1 MDAKAKLRVKEAL
14 VAHLEAHLRATD
26 AAVGREDS
34 AARLDPDS
42 SFSVDAQSQSDEA
55 GDLGGLYEGVAERQH
70 STVAQA
76 ESLDFAPTNEIR
88 PGAIVVLDDN
98 HYVVGVVSSPFECDG
113 VTYEGMTTDAPLYDA
128 LKDLHPGDTFTFAAG
143 EHRIDS
149 VF

>member
-1 MDAKAKLRVKEAL
+1 MDDKAKLRVKEAL

-42 SFSVDAQSQSDEA
+42 SFSVDDQSQSDEA
-55 GDLGGLYEGVAERQH
+55 GDLGGLYEDVAERQH
-70 STVAQA
+70 TTVAHA
-76 ESLDFAPTNEIR
+76 KSLDFATTSEIR
-88 PGAIVVLDDN
+88 PGAIVILDDN

-128 LKDLHPGDTFTFAAG
+128 LKDLHPGDTFTFAAT

>member
-1 MDAKAKLRVKEAL
+1 MDGKAKLRVKEAL
-14 VAHLEAHLRATD
+14 VAHLEAHLHATD

-42 SFSVDAQSQSDEA
+42 SFSVDDQSQSDEA
-55 GDLGGLYEGVAERQH
+55 GDLGGLYEHVAERQH
-70 STVAQA
+70 STVAHA
-76 ESLDFAPTNEIR
+76 ESIDFAPTSDIQ

-98 HYVVGVVSSPFECDG
+98 HYVVGVVSSPFECEG

-128 LKDLHPGDTFTFAAG
+128 LKGLHTGDTFTFAAT

-149 VF
+149 VS

>member
-1 MDAKAKLRVKEAL
+1 MDGKAKLRVKEAL

-26 AAVGREDS
+26 AAVGREGS

-42 SFSVDAQSQSDEA
+42 SFSVDDQSQSDQA
-55 GDLGGLYEGVAERQH
+55 GDLGGLYEDVAERQH
-70 STVAQA
+70 GTVAQA
-76 ESLDFAPTNEIR
+76 ESIDFAPTSEIR

-113 VTYEGMTTDAPLYDA
+113 VTYEGMTTDAPLYAA
-128 LKDLHPGDTFTFAAG
+128 LKNLRSGDTFTFAAT

-149 VF
+149 VY

>member
-1 MDAKAKLRVKEAL
+1 MDDKAKLRVKEAL
-14 VAHLEAHLRATD
+14 VAHLEAHLRATN

-42 SFSVDAQSQSDEA
+42 SFSVDDQSQADAA
-55 GDLGGLYEGVAERQH
+55 GDLGGLYEDVAERQH

-76 ESLDFAPTNEIR
+76 ENLDFAPTSEIQ

-113 VTYEGMTTDAPLYDA
+113 ITYEGMTTDAPLYDA
-128 LKDLHPGDTFTFAAG
+128 LKGLHAGDTVTFAAT

-149 VF
+149 VS

>member
-1 MDAKAKLRVKEAL
+1 MDDKAKLRVKEAL

-42 SFSVDAQSQSDEA
+42 SFSVDDQSQSGEA
-55 GDLGGLYEGVAERQH
+55 GDLGRLYEDVAERQH
-70 STVAQA
+70 TTVAHA
-76 ESLDFAPTNEIR
+76 KSLDFATTSEIR

-128 LKDLHPGDTFTFAAG
+128 LKDLHPGDTFTFAAT